1 MNLEAAKKILESLN
15 ASELEK
21 LKNAHWRY
29 MQFIGIINNP
39 NLEDVE
45 QAKEDRKTYAHL
57 LTPSVFDV
65 ENALQFMMSITGLP
79 SDYCEAL
86 DECDFFEAYG
96 VSSEDAEKQG
106 YI

>member
-1 MNLEAAKKILESLN
+1 MLN
-15 ASELEK
+15 K
-21 LKNAHWRY
+21 LKRIEKP
-29 MQFIGIINNP
+29 MLIC
-39 NLEDVE
+39 L
-45 QAKEDRKTYAHL
+45 HL
-57 LTPSVFDV
+57 QVFDV